1 MRGRSLSPLSDD
13 FLETEE
19 SSDGSEEIGY
29 DSAPVLE
36 LMANM
41 EAENI
46 ELVYFAVVII
56 FVELGILFFIILV
69 QLSGSKGSY
78 GIHHCSCVW

>member
-36 LMANM
+36 LMASM

-46 ELVYFAVVII
+46 ELV
-56 FVELGILFFIILV
+56 ILL
-69 QLSGSKGSY
+69 L
-78 GIHHCSCVW
+78 